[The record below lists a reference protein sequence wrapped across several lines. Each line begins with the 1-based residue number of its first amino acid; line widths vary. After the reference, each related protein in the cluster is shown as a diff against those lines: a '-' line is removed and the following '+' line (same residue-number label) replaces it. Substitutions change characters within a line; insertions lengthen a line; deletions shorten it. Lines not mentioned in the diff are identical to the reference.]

1 MDDQTIRFFG
11 HQIGLK
17 LIEVLGLEVK
27 ANGRV
32 DTSIGDKTP
41 MGLTRTIKSIIEDM
55 GKLQK

>member
-1 MDDQTIRFFG
+1 MDD
-11 HQIGLK
+11 HVADQIGLK
-17 LIEVLGLEVK
+17 LIEVLGLKVK

-55 GKLQK
+55 GNKLQK